1 MDPLQ
6 IALIVLAIA
15 GVWAVVE
22 LALTLRRARSSVD
35 ALDRTLE
42 SVNATVAEARPVI
55 AKLDGAI
62 DDIQP
67 ALGQVEPLLKQGSIA
82 VEALSADLIEVNGVL
97 RDVSSVTGSVSTAS
111 GAVTG
116 IANAASEKVQRLFAK
131 HHDEP
136 AAGSRALSDRAGDAA
151 VTGEGDAAP
160 DDEAV
165 PPVAEADEPKRRY
178 YTYSDETV
186 STDQES
192 SDE

>member
-6 IALIVLAIA
+6 IALIVLAVA
-15 GVWAVVE
+15 SVWAVVE

-131 HHDEP
+131 HHDDP
-136 AAGSRALSDRAGDAA
+136 AAGSRALSDAAGDAA
-151 VTGEGDAAP
+151 VAGEGDGAS

-165 PPVAEADEPKRRY
+165 PAADEGEPKRRY
-178 YTYSDETV
+178 YTYSDDTA
-186 STDQES
+186 STDQEN

>member
-6 IALIVLAIA
+6 IALIVLAVA

-131 HHDEP
+131 HHDDP
-136 AAGSRALSDRAGDAA
+136 AAGSRALSDTAGDAA
-151 VTGEGDAAP
+151 VAGEGDAAP

-165 PPVAEADEPKRRY
+165 PAADDGEPKRRY
-178 YTYSDETV
+178 YTYSDDNA
-186 STDQES
+186 STDQEN

>member
-6 IALIVLAIA
+6 IALIVLAVA

-22 LALTLRRARSSVD
+22 LALTLRRARSSAD

-131 HHDEP
+131 HHDDP
-136 AAGSRALSDRAGDAA
+136 AAGSRALSDAAGDAA
-151 VTGEGDAAP
+151 VAGEGDGAS

-165 PPVAEADEPKRRY
+165 PAADEGEPKRRY
-178 YTYSDETV
+178 YTYSDDTA
-186 STDQES
+186 STDQEN

>member
-6 IALIVLAIA
+6 IALIVLAVA

-131 HHDEP
+131 HHDDP
-136 AAGSRALSDRAGDAA
+136 AAGSRALSDAAGDAA
-151 VTGEGDAAP
+151 VAGEGDGAS

-165 PPVAEADEPKRRY
+165 PAADEGEPKRRY
-178 YTYSDETV
+178 YTYSDDTA
-186 STDQES
+186 STDQEN